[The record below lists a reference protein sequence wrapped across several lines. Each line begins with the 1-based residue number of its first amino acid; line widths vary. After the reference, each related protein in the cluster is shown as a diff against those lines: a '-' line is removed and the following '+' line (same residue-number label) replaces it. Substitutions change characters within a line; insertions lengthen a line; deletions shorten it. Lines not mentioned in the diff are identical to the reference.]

1 VHDHAGLPGRRLVSH
16 PGIVPLDGVRLGRD
30 GSLGERAL
38 RALACGPM
46 ATAEVAREVL
56 GITGGGAK
64 TAAAAVFA
72 LLGTDPRF
80 RLDAEGVWSLAD
92 APPPP
97 ADLPARRLRDEA
109 WVVVDVETTG
119 GSPAGGHRVTEVAA
133 VAVAG
138 GEVREAYS
146 TLVNPE
152 RPIPAMITRLTGI
165 DARMV
170 AAEPRFAEVAPR
182 LARALEGRV
191 FVAHNAAF
199 DWRFVSHEM
208 TRATGMTLA
217 GRRLCTVRLARRLLP
232 ELPSRGL
239 DALALYFGV
248 EIESRHRALDDA
260 MATARVLLRMI
271 GMLEERGVEDWAALE
286 TVLGARKPRAPRRRR
301 ASPRSMEAA

>member
-1 VHDHAGLPGRRLVSH
+1 MTQ
-16 PGIVPLDGVRLGRD
+16 GILPLDGLVIAPD
-30 GSLGERAL
+30 GSLTHRAAA
-38 RALACGPM
+38 ALAGGPLP
-46 ATAEVAREVL
+46 TAEVARRVL
-56 GITGGGAK
+56 GITGGGPKA
-64 TAAAAVFA
+64 AAAAVFA
-72 LLGTDPRF
+72 LLGTDARF
-80 RLDAEGVWSLAD
+80 RVDAQGAWSLAA
-92 APPPP
+92 APAPRPP
-97 ADLPARRLRDEA
+97 AAPARRLRDEA

-119 GSPAGGHRVTEVAA
+119 GSPGAGHRVTEVAA
-133 VAVAG
+133 VRVAG
-138 GEVREAYS
+138 GEIRDAYA

-165 DARMV
+165 DDAMV
-170 AAEPRFAEVAPR
+170 RGGPRFAEVAPR
-182 LARALEGRV
+182 VAGALEGCV

-208 TRATGMTLA
+208 RAATGATLA

-260 MATARVLLRMI
+260 MATAKVLLRMI

-286 TVLGARKPRAPRRRR
+286 GVLGARKPRASRRRR
-301 ASPRSMEAA
+301 AAPRSMEAA